1 MPKPRFGT
9 VGQERVVLDRIR
21 TMREAGSA
29 LAEIAEALTEAGY
42 RTRAGTPHSVAT
54 VSRVLIEC
62 DDVRRTVEDLKK
74 QATMLK
80 TTISK
85 FRMLESVDRT
95 PQAAVD
101 SVSMIL
107 ETNGLGEVEAIRAAV
122 GVA

>member
-1 MPKPRFGT
+1 MPSPRFGT

-21 TMREAGSA
+21 TMREAGST
-29 LAEIAEALTEAGY
+29 LGEIAKALREAGFV
-42 RTRAGTPHSVAT
+42 TRAGTNHSVAT

-74 QATMLK
+74 QAGSLS

-85 FRMLESVDRT
+85 FRMLASEDRT
-95 PQAAVD
+95 TQAAVD

-107 ETNGLGEVEAIRAAV
+107 EKNGLGEVEAIQKAV
-122 GVA
+122 AVT